1 MAPAARLKRERSAID
16 AAQTGPRRSPPHP
29 LGRGAVSR
37 REGLEP
43 ESVPARPFAFASV
56 AYPTRTWRA
65 RGGLPASRVRRSPDF
80 PAGRNARLRVLGR
93 PRARLVARPRRAAR
107 VVGAAPPAGHLDPT
121 GGGSAPKPRD
131 TARYRHASERA
142 RDRPAHASS
151 AGAHGLPSNDRSP
164 TLDRRDLQPE
174 RSELR
179 RGIAADFTRSRRGSY
194 ALSPDRSRVTRARP
208 AASTL
213 AVLIRGSATSGG
225 SRQVDRA
232 VVNRAD
238 GGGDRV
244 VERERRA

>member
-1 MAPAARLKRERSAID
+1 LHTEHRDDHERVENAGWRIEGRQPPPEQDGDDRKAR
-16 AAQTGPRRSPPHP
+16 
-29 LGRGAVSR
+29 
-37 REGLEP
+37 
-43 ESVPARPFAFASV
+43 ES
-56 AYPTRTWRA
+56 
-65 RGGLPASRVRRSPDF
+65 
-80 PAGRNARLRVLGR
+80 
-93 PRARLVARPRRAAR
+93 
-107 VVGAAPPAGHLDPT
+107 
-121 GGGSAPKPRD
+121 KQI
-131 TARYRHASERA
+131 
-142 RDRPAHASS
+142 
-151 AGAHGLPSNDRSP
+151 
-164 TLDRRDLQPE
+164 QPE